1 MWSNLSLSVFTTV
14 QSHFN
19 GIFICVQER
28 FLKEVLL
35 MSTERTLMNWF
46 VLSGSNRRRLCCRK
60 KLWRHSSVSFWVWAP
75 EDLCDLRKKTV
86 KTGLLRNP
94 NQHHSSSF
102 RDDGSPS
109 HVQQKQQTMKTWVTW
124 VFMCWTENPQQ
135 IQSDV
140 LWVEQ
145 HYHMYSILYVYVLY
159 MCILYVYVYTCIV
172 YREFNPIN
180 AVQTQTHTRA
190 V

>member
-60 KLWRHSSVSFWVWAP
+60 KLWRHSSVSFWVCAP

-102 RDDGSPS
+102 RDDGSRATCNKNNKRWRHES
-109 HVQQKQQTMKTWVTW
+109 LE
-124 VFMCWTENPQQ
+124 FSC
-135 IQSDV
+135 
-140 LWVEQ
+140 VELKIHSKFKQ